1 MTEVAS
7 QIEGGRHGP
16 LISVAMAGE
25 GASPLIKRF
34 ATTDPDNARSE
45 VQNCHPWI
53 RGYEPLGPSDRF
65 QHSRMQI
72 RLGRITMTRSRFS
85 HVRLATENDDKVV
98 LVLAERG
105 WRSVRGRGAPLA
117 STDGMSALLMPRGR
131 SVYENGPDSAGFV
144 VSVPAAALAQSFD
157 FVPRSRDAEPLLVH
171 LSTAEGLRF
180 RSTLNFIFLQLAQLQ
195 ASFTPSLTAAYED
208 VLLAGLG
215 ALIPDGRER
224 PRPRDP
230 GARLVRQACELIA
243 QAAGEPLRL
252 TEVAVTLGISLRHLQ
267 AGFRRHLNTTPQSFL
282 KDCRLEHAL
291 QRLSFAAPDETAAS
305 IAKSCGFTHPGQ
317 FAGDYRRRFG
327 ESPSD
332 TLRRWRLQ

>member
-1 MTEVAS
+1 
-7 QIEGGRHGP
+7 
-16 LISVAMAGE
+16 
-25 GASPLIKRF
+25 
-34 ATTDPDNARSE
+34 
-45 VQNCHPWI
+45 
-53 RGYEPLGPSDRF
+53 
-65 QHSRMQI
+65 
-72 RLGRITMTRSRFS
+72 MTRSRFS
-85 HVRLATENDDKVV
+85 HVRMTTENDDNVV

-105 WRSVRGRGAPLA
+105 WRSVRGRGEPLA

-180 RSTLNFIFLQLAQLQ
+180 RSTLNFIFLQLAELQ
-195 ASFTPSLTAAYED
+195 VSFTPSLTAAYED

-230 GARLVRQACELIA
+230 GASLVRQACELIA

-252 TEVAVTLGISLRHLQ
+252 TDVAVTLGISLRHLQ

-282 KDCRLEHAL
+282 KDCRFEHAL
-291 QRLSFAAPDETAAS
+291 QRLSFAAPGETAAS